1 MPLLFARMHLSRIY
15 YDKKMQ
21 SFVVC
26 MCPTVILLLKFF
38 IRPHLSY
45 LYNNQLDMMF
55 YKEILYHVNP
65 KTTSIKPLIGMCYNI
80 HLQRKSMDLIYL

>member
-1 MPLLFARMHLSRIY
+1 MLFKYLNLCIKQISKKMCIRMPLLFARMHLSRIY
-15 YDKKMQ
+15 YDQKMQ

-45 LYNNQLDMMF
+45 LYNNQLDIKRF
-55 YKEILYHVNP
+55 YTI
-65 KTTSIKPLIGMCYNI
+65 
-80 HLQRKSMDLIYL
+80 